1 MVAENHVFQTEVK
14 KMLDLLANSLYS
26 NKEVFLRELIS
37 NASDAIEKLRFNSLQ
52 NADLLG
58 DDPNLKVRVSFDSD
72 AKTLTISDN
81 GIGMTKDE
89 VISHLGTIAHS
100 GTAEFFN
107 NLGSD
112 QAKNS
117 ELIGQFGVGFY
128 SSFIVA
134 EKVVVNTRSAGTT
147 AENGVSWV
155 STGDGSFTTEQITK
169 ENRGT
174 DIILFLK
181 DTETEFLNSYKLED
195 IITKYSNHIGVP
207 VELYKDVEDENAPEE
222 KDENG
227 YPKPKPRI
235 KKWVQINSA
244 VALWTKN
251 PKDVQDDDYKKF
263 YLSLANTYGEEEPL
277 AWTHNKIEGDQEYT
291 SLLYIPS
298 KAPWDLYNR
307 EQKHGLK
314 LYVQRVFIMDDA
326 EQFMPTYL
334 RFVKGL
340 IDSNDLPLNVSREI
354 LQNNRVTQAMKKG
367 CTKKVLGMLEKMSK
381 DEPEKYQTFWS
392 QFGNV
397 MKEGPAEDYSNS
409 EAIAK
414 LLRFASTNNDSDVQN
429 VSLEDYVSRMKEKQ
443 KNIYYLISDSYKAAA
458 NSAHLEILKSK
469 GIEVLLMWDKVDEWL
484 MSNMRDFQ
492 DKKFVSALSDDLDLG
507 ELVDEAD
514 KKSNEEKTKENE
526 PVLKRFKDALGDKV
540 EDVKISSRLVDT
552 PCCAV
557 SNTAMNG
564 HLIST
569 LKALGQKIPEIKYV
583 LELNIDHPLVQTIV
597 NETDEDKFKEWS
609 QFLLDQALLGEQ
621 GTLEDPSSFIKLL
634 NKLMISAK

>member
-326 EQFMPTYL
+326 EQFMP
-334 RFVKGL
+334 
-340 IDSNDLPLNVSREI
+340 
-354 LQNNRVTQAMKKG
+354 
-367 CTKKVLGMLEKMSK
+367 
-381 DEPEKYQTFWS
+381 
-392 QFGNV
+392 
-397 MKEGPAEDYSNS
+397 
-409 EAIAK
+409 
-414 LLRFASTNNDSDVQN
+414 
-429 VSLEDYVSRMKEKQ
+429 
-443 KNIYYLISDSYKAAA
+443 
-458 NSAHLEILKSK
+458 
-469 GIEVLLMWDKVDEWL
+469 
-484 MSNMRDFQ
+484 
-492 DKKFVSALSDDLDLG
+492 
-507 ELVDEAD
+507 
-514 KKSNEEKTKENE
+514 
-526 PVLKRFKDALGDKV
+526 
-540 EDVKISSRLVDT
+540 
-552 PCCAV
+552 
-557 SNTAMNG
+557 
-564 HLIST
+564 
-569 LKALGQKIPEIKYV
+569 
-583 LELNIDHPLVQTIV
+583 
-597 NETDEDKFKEWS
+597 
-609 QFLLDQALLGEQ
+609 
-621 GTLEDPSSFIKLL
+621 
-634 NKLMISAK
+634 